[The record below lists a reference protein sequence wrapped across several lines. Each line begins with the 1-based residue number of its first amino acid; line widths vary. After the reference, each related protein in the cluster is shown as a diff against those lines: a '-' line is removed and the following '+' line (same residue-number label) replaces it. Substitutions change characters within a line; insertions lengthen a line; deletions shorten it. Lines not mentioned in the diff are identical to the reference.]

1 VSQVEVDD
9 YLTEQKR
16 LINELSSIEN
26 QDYKTKTEKLKELI
40 QITRPLVVAG
50 YYPNIKLNDLSSF
63 IRKEILDKYKI
74 SYNNS
79 GDYYALFQDDEKHL
93 EKSNLTSRSRQ
104 KISSPLAIEKR
115 TGDKVVDILKEAQ
128 MSGMTMPDNYEY
140 HVYLEQIINVSNE
153 TIKQAESLIRKLGHA
168 FYFVE
173 IFDRVIP
180 NKRDLQ
186 EEIQNTTGKRQKE
199 LEELYTYYHES
210 KKVIQDIESGIGS
223 TNDKIDELNETLSTQ
238 KFISKQIDERSKIT
252 FLEKWNCIVANIEI
266 GVSAI
271 AKKLGINKKHIT
283 NNIRPKE
290 NPVTGNK
297 NMHHDYID
305 WFRHIQVVSPSGE
318 KFVFDAKNYFDQQ
331 IERGKLNVPFQPMIL
346 KNCEID

>member
-1 VSQVEVDD
+1 MSQIEVSE

-16 LINELSSIEN
+16 LIDELANIE
-26 QDYKTKTEKLKELI
+26 TKDFETKKSCIMRLREV
-40 QITRPLVVAG
+40 TRPLVEHG
-50 YYPNIKLNDLSSF
+50 YYPGIKVKDLSSF
-63 IRKEILDKYKI
+63 IFREILYRHNITYPD
-74 SYNNS
+74 NQA
-79 GDYYALFQDDEKHL
+79 YYSLFQEDEKRDQ
-93 EKSNLTSRSRQ
+93 NPTRSRE

-115 TGDKVVDILKEAQ
+115 TGDKVVDLLKEAQ
-128 MSGMTMPDNYEY
+128 MSGATMPDNYDY
-140 HVYLEQIINVSNE
+140 HVYLEKIIDVSNE

-168 FYFVE
+168 FYFIE
-173 IFDRVIP
+173 TFDRVIP

-199 LEELYTYYHES
+199 LQELYTHYHES

-283 NNIRPKE
+283 NNIRPTE

-297 NMHHDYID
+297 NMHHEYID

-318 KFVFDAKNYFDQQ
+318 TFVFDAKNYFDQQ

-346 KNCEID
+346 KNCEIE